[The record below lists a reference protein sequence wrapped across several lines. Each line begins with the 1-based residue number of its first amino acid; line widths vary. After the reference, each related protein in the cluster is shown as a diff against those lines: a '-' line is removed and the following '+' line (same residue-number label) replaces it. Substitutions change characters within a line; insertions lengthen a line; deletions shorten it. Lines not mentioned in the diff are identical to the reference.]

1 MARNSFSPYAPRRRS
16 NRMVL
21 IWVTLFF
28 SIIIFM
34 WWVQT
39 RHRDVFARGPRME
52 GDNRRRFGGNGNGNA
67 GSGRILEDEFVT
79 NQPAIASP
87 PKDPF

>member
-1 MARNSFSPYAPRRRS
+1 MARNYFSPYAPRRRS

-28 SIIIFM
+28 SIIFFM

-39 RHRDVFARGPRME
+39 RHRDAARAYADVFARGPGAE
-52 GDNRRRFGGNGNGNA
+52 WDNRKRVGG
-67 GSGRILEDEFVT
+67 GSGRILED
-79 NQPAIASP
+79 A
-87 PKDPF
+87 

>member
-1 MARNSFSPYAPRRRS
+1 MARNYFSPYAPRRRS

-28 SIIIFM
+28 SIIFFM

-39 RHRDVFARGPRME
+39 RHRDAARAYADVFIRGPVME
-52 GDNRRRFGGNGNGNA
+52 GDNRRRFGGGG
-67 GSGRILEDEFVT
+67 GSGRILED
-79 NQPAIASP
+79 A
-87 PKDPF
+87 